1 VLALATVLLKPP
13 LRLVELGELVIVER
27 QLEQVLLD
35 AREEERKVRVA
46 GRVDL
51 GVSSVPAW

>member
-1 VLALATVLLKPP
+1 MLALATVLLKPP